1 MCLVLVQ
8 LMLVFTFLQSTTHL
22 GDQWLCLIE
31 RNSMIPAVFSL
42 TFTRGYSTK
51 FYAGRLHRPMYTI
64 FDGKGT
70 PVAGIHIPSIDKWY
84 SFHELFIE
92 LCIPINC
99 CKWTVFKIW
108 INHKTRMFFSTISQP
123 KKFIC
128 KPFWFFFNWSKW
140 QISLPSHILQQV
152 KSRYFHIPEAWN
164 RYPFRAEPPLMGNY
178 REYPRGPLC
187 RCVTGTPSWPN
198 CF

>member
-1 MCLVLVQ
+1 
-8 LMLVFTFLQSTTHL
+8 
-22 GDQWLCLIE
+22 
-31 RNSMIPAVFSL
+31 MIMPYWKKFND
-42 TFTRGYSTK
+42 TRG
-51 FYAGRLHRPMYTI
+51 I
-64 FDGKGT
+64 FFDLYPGVLDKVLCGEAPPADVHHFWRKRF

-99 CKWTVFKIW
+99 CKWTAFKIW